1 MQFCPALYAYQPRS
15 RLIMTDAV
23 NTLKSVNSSSDIDHL
38 NRLAGI
44 VILAGGASKRMGS
57 PKSELMLPTNE
68 RLLDYHVRQALKLS
82 AATAYNVPIMIAD
95 NGRGF
100 GINPDLIL
108 NNPQVPIIHIT
119 DYLSVDDFASNDNEQ
134 IETGGA
140 LVAIEAALQYLTSSM
155 TSVNAANSYASW
167 LMVISCDS
175 LIAVTDLWKKLQPYI
190 TQAVDKSVICLT
202 DEHHL
207 SPLLGI
213 YRLSIEPD
221 LKHYIDN
228 GQRQV
233 MKFIKP
239 LVQPV
244 PFAKD
249 WQYLTNFNTP
259 KDFEHACLALN
270 DL

>member
-1 MQFCPALYAYQPRS
+1 
-15 RLIMTDAV
+15 MTDAV

-82 AATAYNVPIMIAD
+82 AATAHNVSIMIAD

-140 LVAIEAALQYLTSSM
+140 LVAIEAALQYLISS
-155 TSVNAANSYASW
+155 TTLATISNAPSSW

-175 LIAVTDLWKKLQPYI
+175 LIAATDLWKKLQPYI

-213 YRLSIEPD
+213 YRLSIDPD

-233 MKFIKP
+233 MKFIQP
-239 LVQPV
+239 IVQPV
-244 PFAKD
+244 TFAED
-249 WQYLTNFNTP
+249 WQCLTNFNTP
-259 KDFEHACLALN
+259 KDFERACTALRN
-270 DL
+270 I

>member
-1 MQFCPALYAYQPRS
+1 
-15 RLIMTDAV
+15 MTDAV
-23 NTLKSVNSSSDIDHL
+23 DTLKSVNSSSDIDHL

-57 PKSELMLPTNE
+57 PKAELMLLTNE
-68 RLLDYHVRQALKLS
+68 QLLDYHVRQALKLS
-82 AATAYNVPIMIAD
+82 AATTYNLPIMIAD

-155 TSVNAANSYASW
+155 TLANAANSYASW

>member
-1 MQFCPALYAYQPRS
+1 
-15 RLIMTDAV
+15 MTDAV

-57 PKSELMLPTNE
+57 PKAELMLPTNE

-82 AATAYNVPIMIAD
+82 AATAHNVSIMIAD

-108 NNPQVPIIHIT
+108 NNPQVLIIHIT

-155 TSVNAANSYASW
+155 IMQSTNAANSYASW

-175 LIAVTDLWKKLQPYI
+175 LIAANDLWKKLQPYI

-207 SPLLGI
+207 YPLLGI
-213 YRLSIEPD
+213 YRLSIDPD

-233 MKFIKP
+233 MKFIQP
-239 LVQPV
+239 IVQPV
-244 PFAKD
+244 TFLED
-249 WQYLTNFNTP
+249 WKSLTNFNTP
-259 KDFEHACLALN
+259 KDFERACIALRN
-270 DL
+270 I

>member
-1 MQFCPALYAYQPRS
+1 
-15 RLIMTDAV
+15 MTDAV

-57 PKSELMLPTNE
+57 PKAELMLPTNE
-68 RLLDYHVRQALKLS
+68 QLLDYHVRQALKLS

-228 GQRQV
+228 GQRQL